1 MGFKFGIET
10 KCKCGGRFPNWFG
23 SAGRLAI
30 GGILIVFNSGSK
42 GVAWLPFWTGNFLVL
57 ITFDASSISLSCNS
71 MLCVGVSDSRLMDSR
86 VSACNVIVG
95 DDLWKVTICFDFC
108 FFTSAEPLIHI
119 FRAPES
125 RLFGGDFSPTST
137 DGSLAMSFPTSW
149 VTVLALAG
157 VAEDVV
163 EFYLSL

>member
-1 MGFKFGIET
+1 MDF
-10 KCKCGGRFPNWFG
+10 R
-23 SAGRLAI
+23 
-30 GGILIVFNSGSK
+30 
-42 GVAWLPFWTGNFLVL
+42 VL
-57 ITFDASSISLSCNS
+57 
-71 MLCVGVSDSRLMDSR
+71 
-86 VSACNVIVG
+86 ACNVIVG

-125 RLFGGDFSPTST
+125 QLFGGDFSPTST